1 MKMNRKRLEQLFFD
15 YVEDTREYTES
26 DEMKKANDTMYDTMK
41 RLTPNFKEFSK
52 LECKVLDYAHACE
65 KNGFINGFEACM
77 SLFVEGDQ
85 EDVE

>member
-26 DEMKKANDTMYDTMK
+26 DEMKKTNDTMYDTMK

-65 KNGFINGFEACM
+65 KNGFINGFEECM

-85 EDVE
+85 EDAE

>member
-52 LECKVLDYAHACE
+52 LECKVLDYAHARE
-65 KNGFINGFEACM
+65 KNGFINGFEECM

-85 EDVE
+85 EDAE

>member
-26 DEMKKANDTMYDTMK
+26 DEMKKANDAMYGTMK

-65 KNGFINGFEACM
+65 KNGFINGFEECM

-85 EDVE
+85 GDVE

>member
-1 MKMNRKRLEQLFFD
+1 
-15 YVEDTREYTES
+15 
-26 DEMKKANDTMYDTMK
+26 MKKANDTMYDTMK

-65 KNGFINGFEACM
+65 KNGFINGFEECM

-85 EDVE
+85 EDAE